1 MFLLLALSLP
11 APAEAATTLGGT
23 RPLAVQ
29 RETLPSTTDWEGYTV
44 PGWVRQLLVCNA
56 HASGTL
62 LVGDR
67 AETGTVVTATDEY
80 KTVPPGACLRIPIS
94 PGQQQAPATHL
105 TIPLASST
113 ASLPVEFVLTET
125 SE

>member
-1 MFLLLALSLP
+1 MSLLLALLLP
-11 APAEAATTLGGT
+11 ADAATTLGGT
-23 RPLAVQ
+23 RPVAVQ
-29 RETLPSTTDWEGYTV
+29 REALPSTTDWEGYTV

-67 AETGTVVTATDEY
+67 AETGTVVSATDEY
-80 KTVPPGACLRIPIS
+80 KTVPAGGCLLLPIS

-105 TIPLASST
+105 TIPLASTT

-125 SE
+125 AE